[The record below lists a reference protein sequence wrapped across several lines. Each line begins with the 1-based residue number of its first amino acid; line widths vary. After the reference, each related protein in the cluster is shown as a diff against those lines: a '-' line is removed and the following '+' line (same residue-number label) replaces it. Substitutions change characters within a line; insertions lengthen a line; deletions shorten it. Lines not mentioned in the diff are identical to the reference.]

1 MRISQFCEELLNELR
16 MLVGDNKV
24 FFFNNDFANEEGIS
38 RCLKNS
44 PVIFL
49 DFIGDTFIKN
59 TFQKRCE
66 LELYVIHATFSVN
79 TKNREVS
86 FKEQMDFLEKIEKH
100 LFQLKLKNAGVIE
113 LFSLTK
119 EYSDMTKNGFLSIYK
134 RKLEVMLHIENP
146 YKEGEE

>member
-1 MRISQFCEELLNELR
+1 MRISEFCEELLNELR
-16 MLVGDNKV
+16 MLVGDNRV

-66 LELYVIHATFSVN
+66 LELYVIHTTSSVN
-79 TKNREVS
+79 IKNREVS
-86 FKEQMDFLEKIEKH
+86 FKEQMDF
-100 LFQLKLKNAGVIE
+100 FRKN
-113 LFSLTK
+113 
-119 EYSDMTKNGFLSIYK
+119 
-134 RKLEVMLHIENP
+134 RKTFIP
-146 YKEGEE
+146 IKT